1 MTPGPLTPGEDL
13 VGSALPT
20 LAAVV
25 LVGGALV
32 GATLKPAM
40 RARAERWLLMPAGL
54 VLLLAALAYEV
65 MRQNWLWAAIP
76 AALLVLWGLR
86 LRALLRKGA
95 GPNSQA
101 PNSHQADSDPM
112 GTGTKE

>member
-1 MTPGPLTPGEDL
+1 MTPDAMTPGEGL

-54 VLLLAALAYEV
+54 ILLLAALAYEV

-86 LRALLRKGA
+86 LRALLRKSG
-95 GPNSQA
+95 
-101 PNSHQADSDPM
+101 SHQADSDPM

>member
-1 MTPGPLTPGEDL
+1 MTPGEGL

-25 LVGGALV
+25 LVGGALI

-54 VLLLAALAYEV
+54 VLLAAALAYEV
-65 MRQNWLWAAIP
+65 VRQNWLWAAIP

-86 LRALLRKGA
+86 LRALLRKG
-95 GPNSQA
+95 GPDSR
-101 PNSHQADSDPM
+101 QADSDSM

>member
-1 MTPGPLTPGEDL
+1 MTPGEGL

-25 LVGGALV
+25 LVGGALI

-65 MRQNWLWAAIP
+65 MRQNWIWAAIP

-86 LRALLRKGA
+86 LRALLRKG
-95 GPNSQA
+95 GG
-101 PNSHQADSDPM
+101 PNSHQSDSDPM